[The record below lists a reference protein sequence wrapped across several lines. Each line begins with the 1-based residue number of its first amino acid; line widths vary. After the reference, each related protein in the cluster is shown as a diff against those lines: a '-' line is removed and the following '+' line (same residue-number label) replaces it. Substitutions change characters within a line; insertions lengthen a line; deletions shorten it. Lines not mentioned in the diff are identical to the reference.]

1 MSALHATP
9 TKNQCAPSNYFFVGG
24 ASARVARCKKSLFHR
39 MLCNVGAMQ
48 PRCATR
54 LSETSQRRARASTL
68 SSRFVADDAQK
79 RLRRRSYCFFRFAGV
94 NEM

>member
-1 MSALHATP
+1 
-9 TKNQCAPSNYFFVGG
+9 
-24 ASARVARCKKSLFHR
+24 
-39 MLCNVGAMQ
+39 MLCNVGVMQ
-48 PRCATR
+48 PGCAAR

-79 RLRRRSYCFFRFAGV
+79 RLRTRSYCFFRFAGV